1 MWMSK
6 TITTRIMVCLAALT
20 VPLQGLPAAS
30 CHCCPGQSQTDTECC
45 SEQGSSTDSQTTR
58 CRCTGAAVCHC
69 SDDAELP
76 SISAPTLE
84 SRPSDITCSS
94 EIQAVESGTCSCGT
108 DCHCGSH
115 HQPVSPLA
123 PAPVENNPA
132 EKLVDFPE
140 VVFVV
145 TIDNLS
151 QTAGKTHFNAAP
163 QAALDR
169 CVSLCRF
176 TL

>member
-6 TITTRIMVCLAALT
+6 TITTRIMICLAALT

-30 CHCCPGQSQTDTECC
+30 CHCCSGHSQSDTECC
-45 SEQGSSTDSQTTR
+45 SGQGTSTDNKTAR
-58 CRCTGAAVCHC
+58 CCCTGASVCHC
-69 SDDAELP
+69 ADNAELP
-76 SISAPTLE
+76 AISASRLE
-84 SRPSDITCSS
+84 SLPADNSCSS
-94 EIQAVESGTCSCGT
+94 EIQAVEPGTCSCGT
-108 DCHCGSH
+108 DCHCGSQN
-115 HQPVSPLA
+115 QPVSPLA
-123 PAPVENNPA
+123 PAPVEKNPA
-132 EKLVDFPE
+132 EKIVDFPE
-140 VVFVV
+140 VIFVV

-151 QTAGKTHFNAAP
+151 QTAGKTHTCTAP